1 MKAANTAIGLPGR
14 RTGLACAA
22 ALLLGLSPAAFGQT
36 QTQNPAQPPVA
47 TGALQAPPR
56 NKPASTT
63 PSAKA
68 PTPPAA
74 APRPAVQQ
82 AGQKSPPLVKP
93 KGPVHAA
100 PAGTQ
105 PKQGAKPSGKLP
117 AAAVAGV
124 AAGAAV
130 GAAVATPATEPA
142 PPPPPA
148 EPPKGTATSLPL
160 PRFAALRSDEVNLRT
175 GPGVRYPID
184 WVYKRRDLP
193 VQIEREFE
201 VWRLIR
207 DQDGVK
213 GWVHQATLTGRR
225 SFMVTGTERVM
236 HRQASPDASPVAR
249 LQPGVLGHIRS
260 CEATAQWC
268 QVQVGEYKGWLKRDE
283 FWGILP
289 NEAIN

>member
-1 MKAANTAIGLPGR
+1 MPAKGTMPLRASF
-14 RTGLACAA
+14 A
-22 ALLLGLSPAAFGQT
+22 ALRREHSMNIRQIYPPRPLSPEVEVDVRRILDLWAEARARYGGTGDFLFGEF
-36 QTQNPAQPPVA
+36 
-47 TGALQAPPR
+47 
-56 NKPASTT
+56 
-63 PSAKA
+63 
-68 PTPPAA
+68 
-74 APRPAVQQ
+74 
-82 AGQKSPPLVKP
+82 
-93 KGPVHAA
+93 
-100 PAGTQ
+100 
-105 PKQGAKPSGKLP
+105 
-117 AAAVAGV
+117 
-124 AAGAAV
+124 GAADIMFAPV
-130 GAAVATPATEPA
+130 VTRFATY
-142 PPPPPA
+142 
-148 EPPKGTATSLPL
+148 SIPL